1 MNRHKWATYAFNAFW
16 GGLLLI
22 DLLAGVWIVVS
33 TFSAARTLHG
43 YVVAGMLTLLAV
55 SAWQVVI
62 AVTAARLIAYADKWF
77 GLGRQVTGVSRRPYC
92 YMTTPY
98 SLRTG
103 KNLCEPVL
111 QQFDGEYWEGYDV
124 RNRAWRFADW
134 LYGVR
139 KRFTTTACLLAMGSL
154 LLASIATG
162 YWWLAAYGITVLG
175 GWAIGVGVVL
185 TLLPLVGIVVVLFT
199 ALHGG
204 TANWPWLAK
213 QPPRNYGD
221 SS

>member
-1 MNRHKWATYAFNAFW
+1 
-16 GGLLLI
+16 
-22 DLLAGVWIVVS
+22 
-33 TFSAARTLHG
+33 
-43 YVVAGMLTLLAV
+43 
-55 SAWQVVI
+55 
-62 AVTAARLIAYADKWF
+62 
-77 GLGRQVTGVSRRPYC
+77 
-92 YMTTPY
+92 MTTPY